1 MKKLI
6 SIVTPTFNEE
16 SNIEKLCNDIS
27 IEMRNLNYDYEH
39 IIIDNNSTDSTIDI
53 LRKIAMKDKKIKVI
67 LNSRNFGHLKSPVYG
82 LLQSSGDAVILMSS
96 DFQDPP
102 EMISKYISEWE
113 KGFEVVLGQK
123 ILLKKILL
131 NIF

>member
-39 IIIDNNSTDSTIDI
+39 IIIDNIKYKLSKLNHIKKYYI
-53 LRKIAMKDKKIKVI
+53 LYK
-67 LNSRNFGHLKSPVYG
+67 
-82 LLQSSGDAVILMSS
+82 
-96 DFQDPP
+96 
-102 EMISKYISEWE
+102 
-113 KGFEVVLGQK
+113 
-123 ILLKKILL
+123 
-131 NIF
+131 